1 LPMLDRLR
9 SAVLGISETLPL
21 PGLPKTV
28 CADVYPFVLLGS
40 IHDCANPKKTNSALL
55 ILK

>member
-1 LPMLDRLR
+1 MLDRLR
-9 SAVLGISETLPL
+9 SAGLGISETLPL

-40 IHDCANPKKTNSALL
+40 AKDYPKKTNSALL
-55 ILK
+55 ILQ